1 MIMKE
6 DQVYPLKK
14 VSDLIEILKKFDPE
28 TNIVGGEIQKESL
41 RLDELFAVKSKSD
54 QGEDVLVMCV
64 PEKGFKA
71 RMVADEIDK
80 KKAN

>member
-1 MIMKE
+1 MKE

-41 RLDELFAVKSKSD
+41 T
-54 QGEDVLVMCV
+54 LVYVTLRC
-64 PEKGFKA
+64 
-71 RMVADEIDK
+71 DYTNIT
-80 KKAN
+80 NYLW